1 MTPTTTPPFGPD
13 FVKELIP
20 WMIQQFGIATAKA
33 FHMFWKIG
41 MGYLAQHWIAVLI
54 GLFAIFIIALIRA
67 FITGR
72 WAMLGSV
79 VYNYLYFGALFII
92 GMIWGPEVFANDY
105 FKIVLA
111 VLYVVCFILTGQF
124 LSKIGVRRF

>member
-33 FHMFWKIG
+33 FRLIWDIG
-41 MGYLAQHWIAVLI
+41 MAYLAQHWIAVLVA
-54 GLFAIFIIALIRA
+54 LFVIFVAALIRA
-67 FITGR
+67 FVTGR

-79 VYNYLYFGALFII
+79 VYNYLYFGTLFLI
-92 GMIWGPEVFANDY
+92 GTIWGPEVFANDY
-105 FKIVLA
+105 FKIVL
-111 VLYVVCFILTGQF
+111 VILYIICFILTGKF

>member
-1 MTPTTTPPFGPD
+1 MSPTTTPPFGPD

-33 FHMFWKIG
+33 FRMIWDIG
-41 MGYLAQHWIAVLI
+41 MSSLAQHWIAVLLVLLI
-54 GLFAIFIIALIRA
+54 VFVVALVRA

-79 VYNYLYFGALFII
+79 VYNYLYLGALFLI
-92 GMIWGPEVFANDY
+92 GTIWGPEIFSNDY
-105 FKIVLA
+105 FKIVL
-111 VLYVVCFILTGQF
+111 VILYIVCFILTGKF

>member
-1 MTPTTTPPFGPD
+1 MIMSPTTTPTFGPD

-33 FHMFWKIG
+33 FRMIWDIG
-41 MGYLAQHWIAVLI
+41 IAYLAEHWIAVLA
-54 GLFAIFIIALIRA
+54 GLFAIFVIALVRA

-79 VYNYLYFGALFII
+79 VYNYLYFGTLFLVGTIF
-92 GMIWGPEVFANDY
+92 GPEIFANDY
-105 FKIVLA
+105 FKIILA
-111 VLYVVCFILTGQF
+111 ILYVVCFVLT
-124 LSKIGVRRF
+124 SKLLNKIRI

>member
-33 FHMFWKIG
+33 FRIIWDVG
-41 MGYLAQHWIAVLI
+41 MTILAQHWISILVFLVSVL
-54 GLFAIFIIALIRA
+54 IIALVRA
-67 FITGR
+67 FTTGR

-79 VYNYLYFGALFII
+79 VYNYLYFGVLFIVGI
-92 GMIWGPEVFANDY
+92 IFGPETFANDY
-105 FKIVLA
+105 FKIFLVI
-111 VLYVVCFILTGQF
+111 LYVVCFIITGYF
-124 LSKIGVRRF
+124 LRKIGVRRF